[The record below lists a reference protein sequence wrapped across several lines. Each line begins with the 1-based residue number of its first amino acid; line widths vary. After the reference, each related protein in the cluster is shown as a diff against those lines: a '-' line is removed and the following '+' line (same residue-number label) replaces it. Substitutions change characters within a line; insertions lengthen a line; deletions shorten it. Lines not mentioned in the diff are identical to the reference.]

1 MATMLG
7 SLLISLGL
15 ESGQFK
21 SGLDASQKKFAAST
35 KRMQRDAE
43 NAARDISNQMRTLA
57 VSLGAY
63 FSGREL
69 VGLLDGFTRL
79 RNNLRVAGVE
89 GENLKGV
96 QDRLFASAQRYGVS
110 VEELSSLFG
119 KASQS
124 QRELNST
131 QEQLLTITNA
141 AAAALKITGT
151 NTQAASGALLGL
163 TQAFSSG
170 TVKAEEYN
178 QMIEGGLQPLLQ
190 VVANSD
196 KFGGSLGKLRNAVV
210 DGKLSSKEFFDLLLK
225 GARDLDATA
234 SKSVMTLTGGF
245 TTLTNALTVY
255 FGEADQANGVSAA
268 LGGTLAA
275 VGKNLQTIIPIV
287 ATVGAVIASTFVA
300 NLIAAKVAAV
310 ALTVT
315 TAGLSGG
322 MATLGVV
329 AGVTGRAILAA
340 FGGPIGVAIAAIG
353 ASIWYLTTQTKE
365 ANAAA
370 EAKRRTDIQAAAA
383 TTAYADATD
392 KLAKASGRERDAL
405 IASMKASRARAAQSL
420 QTAKALLAE
429 ARASVAV
436 ARTKA
441 QEEVTKATRST
452 RGAGG
457 GIDPAMTAIGRRDA
471 KLAKAEASLA
481 KAEASFAKAEGTFA
495 GIDKAIKEAMAPV
508 KLGATGDDSKGKKAK
523 GAGGPSAGD
532 IRARFNDE
540 LANYAMQAMQAEAS
554 IAKSATERADLEAR
568 MVELAKIRTIDAI
581 NREKDYS
588 ATQKQ
593 ILIEQVNALSD
604 LELQA
609 IERAKQRQIEQ
620 EANDLAAE
628 RFRLDQEALQFQYD
642 FADNQTD
649 RARIAQE
656 MLALEHRYQ
665 SSLLEAVIASET
677 ATEAEK
683 KRAQIALDGLN
694 AQLGNKSKAVGRANE
709 TPGQAYLREVNMST
723 AAINEAVEGIKVR
736 GLENL
741 NDGLADAIMGVKSL
755 GQAFSDMAKQ
765 VIADLIKIAI
775 RKAIIEPLAGALFGG
790 GGFGIPGFANGT
802 RFAPGGLAVV
812 GERGPELVNLPRG
825 SQVIPN
831 KDVRGGSGINIT
843 VDARGAND
851 PAAVR
856 AQVQQGILEAAPAI
870 IAAAEAR
877 TVQGMRRPR
886 LGGAMQ

>member
-21 SGLDASQKKFAAST
+21 SGLDASQKKFSAST
-35 KRMQRDAE
+35 KRMKRDAE

-57 VSLGAY
+57 VSLGAF

-190 VVANSD
+190 VVANND

-275 VGKNLQTIIPIV
+275 IGKNLQTIIPII

-392 KLAKASGRERDAL
+392 KLAKASGRERAAL
-405 IASMKASRARAAQSL
+405 LEAMQASRARAAQAL
-420 QTAKALLAE
+420 QTAKAQLAE
-429 ARASVAV
+429 ARAAIAV
-436 ARTKA
+436 ARANA
-441 QEEVTKATRST
+441 QKEVTEATRTT

-471 KLAKAEASLA
+471 KLASAEARLA
-481 KAEASFAKAEGTFA
+481 KAEASFAKAEGSFA
-495 GIDKAIKEAMAPV
+495 GLDKAIKEAMAPV
-508 KLGATGDDSKGKKAK
+508 AMATAAAAGGKGAK

-540 LANYAMQAMQAEAS
+540 LAGYAMQAMQAEAS
-554 IAKSATERADLEAR
+554 VAKSATERADLEAR

-588 ATQKQ
+588 NAQKQ

-604 LELQA
+604 LELQG
-609 IERAKQRQIEQ
+609 IERAKQRQLEQ

-677 ATEAEK
+677 ATDAEK

-723 AAINEAVEGIKVR
+723 AAINEAVEGIQVR

-790 GGFGIPGFANGT
+790 KALGLPGFANGT
-802 RFAPGGLAVV
+802 RFAPGGMAIV

-831 KDVRGGSGINIT
+831 KDIRGGGGINIT